1 MGDEGRAAI
10 TATWAQVFAWRVRQ
24 HFLDAPTRDGPVAIA
39 RRLCGMHAQVMS
51 CAEMA
56 IGIRSGGT
64 TPADVR
70 RALEPERSL
79 VKTWAMRGTLHLLPA
94 EDLPLFTAMLST
106 RTGSLI
112 EAWVRYGIDMPTI
125 LATIPEALGGRCLTR
140 EALARE
146 VARISGRP
154 QLGEAL
160 MGSWGGTLKPAAYQ
174 GLLCF
179 GPNEGRNVTF
189 VSPRQWIGDWRE
201 MDTEEAGAEIV
212 RRYLDAYGPATH
224 TDYAHWCGI
233 KLRLAR
239 ERFARMADELVA
251 VDVEGQRAWM
261 TPTGAEGLLTAGETD
276 TVRLLLPLPLLPG
289 FDPYTIGALPHLDRL
304 LPGPLRARISRT
316 SGWISPVLLVDGRI
330 AGVWKHEI
338 RRGTARI
345 TIEPFVPLP
354 ARARAATEKHAATIG
369 MLLGAPVETV
379 WEAV

>member
-1 MGDEGRAAI
+1 MGYEGRADI
-10 TATWAQVFAWRVRQ
+10 MATWAQAFTWRVCQ
-24 HFLDAPTRDGPVAIA
+24 HFLDAPTRDGPIAIA

-51 CAEMA
+51 CAAMA
-56 IGIRSGGT
+56 IGIRGSGAA
-64 TPADVR
+64 PADVR

-94 EDLPLFTAMLST
+94 EDLPLFTAALST
-106 RTGSLI
+106 RTGALI
-112 EAWVRYGIDMPTI
+112 EAWARYGIDMPTI
-125 LATIPEALGGRCLTR
+125 LATIPEALDSRCLTR

-154 QLGEAL
+154 DLEKAL

-189 VSPRQWIGDWRE
+189 VSPRQWVGDWRE
-201 MDTEEAGAEIV
+201 VDTEEACAAIV

-224 TDYAHWCGI
+224 TDFAHWFGI
-233 KLRLAR
+233 PLRPAR

-251 VDVEGQRAWM
+251 VDMEGLRAWM
-261 TPTGAEGLLTAGETD
+261 TPAGAEGLFVEGEAD
-276 TVRLLLPLPLLPG
+276 TVRLLPG

-304 LPGPLRARISRT
+304 LPGSLRARISRT

-345 TIEPFVPLP
+345 TIEPFAPLP
-354 ARARAATEKHAATIG
+354 ARARAATEKNAATIG
-369 MLLGAPVETV
+369 TLLGAPVEAI
-379 WEAV
+379 WEASPRSIL

>member
-1 MGDEGRAAI
+1 MGYEGRATI
-10 TATWAQVFAWRVRQ
+10 TATWAQAFAWRVRR
-24 HFLDAPTRDGPVAIA
+24 HFLDAPTSDGPIAIA

-51 CAEMA
+51 CAELA
-56 IGIRSGGT
+56 IGVRGSGI

-70 RALEPERSL
+70 RALEPERLL
-79 VKTWAMRGTLHLLPA
+79 VKTWAMRGTLHLVPA
-94 EDLPLFTAMLST
+94 ADLPLFTAAFST
-106 RTGSLI
+106 RTGALTA
-112 EAWVRYGIDMPTI
+112 AWVRYGIDMPTI
-125 LATIPEALGGRCLTR
+125 LATIPAALDGRCLTR

-154 QLGEAL
+154 QLGEVL

-179 GPNEGRNVTF
+179 GPSEGRNVTF

-201 MDTEEAGAEIV
+201 MDAEEAWATIV

-224 TDYAHWCGI
+224 TDFAHWCGI
-233 KLRLAR
+233 KLRPAR

-261 TPTGAEGLLTAGETD
+261 TPAGVEGMFAAGATD
-276 TVRLLLPLPLLPG
+276 TVRLLPG

-330 AGVWKHEI
+330 AGIWKHEI
-338 RRGTARI
+338 RRGIARI
-345 TIEPFVPLP
+345 TIEPFAHLP
-354 ARARAATEKHAATIG
+354 ARVRAATEQGAATIG
-369 MLLGAPVETV
+369 TLLGAPVETV
-379 WEAV
+379 WEADGMT